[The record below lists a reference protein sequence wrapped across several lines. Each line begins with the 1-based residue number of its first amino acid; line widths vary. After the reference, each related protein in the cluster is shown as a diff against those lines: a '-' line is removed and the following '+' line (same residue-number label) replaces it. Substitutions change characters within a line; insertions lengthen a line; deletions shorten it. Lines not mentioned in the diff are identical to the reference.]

1 MHTNQ
6 EAQIKAM
13 ELVKRPNAEDVDMK
27 AHGGRHAGKDYYRQG
42 TNEDGH
48 PREIKIVVGEGRVS
62 QY

>member
-13 ELVKRPNAEDVDMK
+13 ELVERSNAEDVDMK
-27 AHGGRHAGKDYYRQG
+27 AHHGKDYHRQG